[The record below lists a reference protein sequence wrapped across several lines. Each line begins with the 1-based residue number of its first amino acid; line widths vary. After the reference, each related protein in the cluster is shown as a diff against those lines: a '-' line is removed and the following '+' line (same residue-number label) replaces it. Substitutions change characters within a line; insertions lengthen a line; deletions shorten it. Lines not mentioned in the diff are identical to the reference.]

1 MDIMTKRFRPEDWL
15 WVGVYQRVD
24 PRAARLVLCGTD
36 ISKESTDSYRRVR
49 LWGDA
54 HSGIPERVL
63 GVIAVLNMTMTKG
76 ARRSWPTAERFYVDA
91 DMFPMEYALV
101 GELMALEDT
110 TCAT

>member
-1 MDIMTKRFRPEDWL
+1 
-15 WVGVYQRVD
+15 
-24 PRAARLVLCGTD
+24 
-36 ISKESTDSYRRVR
+36 
-49 LWGDA
+49 
-54 HSGIPERVL
+54 
-63 GVIAVLNMTMTKG
+63 MTKG